1 MEVILLQ
8 DVKSLGK
15 KGEIVKVSDG
25 YARNFILPKK
35 LGVEKNT
42 KTLND
47 LKQQKAAEEK
57 HRQELLAEAKALG
70 EEIKKQS
77 VTLKIKSGEGGRTF
91 GSVSTKEIAVA
102 LKEQLKLDIDK
113 KKLVLPEPIR
123 TLGTTIVPVKL
134 HPEVTA
140 ELTVKVVEA

>member
-15 KGEIVKVSDG
+15 KGDIVKVSDG

-35 LGVEKNT
+35 LGVEKNA
-42 KTLND
+42 KSLND
-47 LKQQKAAEEK
+47 LKLQKAAEER
-57 HRQELLAEAKALG
+57 HRQEVLAEAQTLG
-70 EEIKKQS
+70 EAIKKQS

-91 GSVSTKEIAVA
+91 GSVSTKEIAA
-102 LKEQLKLDIDK
+102 AIKEQLKLDIDK

-140 ELTVKVVEA
+140 ELAVKVVEA

>member
-1 MEVILLQ
+1 
-8 DVKSLGK
+8 
-15 KGEIVKVSDG
+15 
-25 YARNFILPKK
+25 
-35 LGVEKNT
+35 
-42 KTLND
+42 
-47 LKQQKAAEEK
+47 AEEK
-57 HRQELLAEAKALG
+57 HRQEVLAEAQALG
-70 EEIKKQS
+70 EQIKKMN

-102 LKEQLKLDIDK
+102 MKEQLKLDVDK

-134 HPEVTA
+134 HPEVTT

>member
-15 KGEIVKVSDG
+15 KGEIVKISDG
-25 YARNFILPKK
+25 YARNFVLPKK
-35 LGVEKNT
+35 LGVEKT
-42 KTLND
+42 AKTLND
-47 LKQQKAAEEK
+47 LKLQKAAEEK
-57 HRQELLAEAKALG
+57 HRQEVLAEAKALG

-91 GSVSTKEIAVA
+91 GSVSTKEIAIA
-102 LKEQLKLDIDK
+102 IKEQLKLDVDK

-123 TLGTTIVPVKL
+123 TLGTTIVPVRL
-134 HPEVTA
+134 HPEVTT

>member
-35 LGVEKNT
+35 LGVEKT
-42 KTLND
+42 AKTLND
-47 LKQQKAAEEK
+47 LKLQKAAEEK
-57 HRQELLAEAKALG
+57 HRQEVLAEAKALG

-91 GSVSTKEIAVA
+91 GSVSTKEIAIA
-102 LKEQLKLDIDK
+102 MKEQLKLDVDK

-123 TLGTTIVPVKL
+123 TLGTTIVPVRL
-134 HPEVTA
+134 HPEVTT

>member
-1 MEVILLQ
+1 
-8 DVKSLGK
+8 
-15 KGEIVKVSDG
+15 
-25 YARNFILPKK
+25 
-35 LGVEKNT
+35 EKNA

-47 LKQQKAAEEK
+47 LKLQKAAEEK
-57 HRQELLAEAKALG
+57 HRQEILAEAKALG
-70 EEIKKQS
+70 EEIAKKS

>member
-25 YARNFILPKK
+25 YARNFILPKQ
-35 LGVEKNT
+35 LGVEKT
-42 KTLND
+42 AKTLND
-47 LKQQKAAEEK
+47 LKLQKAAEEK
-57 HRQELLAEAKALG
+57 HRLEVLAEAKALG

-91 GSVSTKEIAVA
+91 GSVSTKEIAIA
-102 LKEQLKLDIDK
+102 MKEQLKLDVDK

-123 TLGTTIVPVKL
+123 TLGTTIVPVRL
-134 HPEVTA
+134 HPEVTT

>member
-35 LGVEKNT
+35 LGVEKT
-42 KTLND
+42 AKTMND

-57 HRQELLAEAKALG
+57 HRQEVLAEAQALG
-70 EEIKKQS
+70 EQIKQMS

-102 LKEQLKLDIDK
+102 MKEQLKLDVDK

-134 HPEVTA
+134 HPEVTT

>member
-15 KGEIVKVSDG
+15 KGDIVKVSDG
-25 YARNFILPKK
+25 YARNMLLPKK
-35 LGVEKNT
+35 LGVEKT
-42 KTLND
+42 AKTLND
-47 LKQQKAAEEK
+47 LKMQKAAEEK
-57 HRQELLAEAKALG
+57 HRLEVLAEAKALG

-91 GSVSTKEIAVA
+91 GSVSTKEIAIA
-102 LKEQLKLDIDK
+102 MKEQLKLDVDK

-123 TLGTTIVPVKL
+123 TLGTTIVPVRL
-134 HPEVTA
+134 HPEVTT

>member
-15 KGEIVKVSDG
+15 KGDIVKVSDG
-25 YARNFILPKK
+25 YARNMLLPKK
-35 LGVEKNT
+35 LGVEKT
-42 KTLND
+42 AKTLND
-47 LKQQKAAEEK
+47 LKMQKAAEEK
-57 HRQELLAEAKALG
+57 HRQEVLAEAKALG

-91 GSVSTKEIAVA
+91 GSVSTKEIAIA
-102 LKEQLKLDIDK
+102 MKEQLKLDVDK

-123 TLGTTIVPVKL
+123 TLGTTIVPVRL
-134 HPEVTA
+134 HPEVTT

>member
-15 KGEIVKVSDG
+15 KGDIVKVSDG

-35 LGVEKNT
+35 LGVEKNA

-47 LKQQKAAEEK
+47 LKLQKAAEEK
-57 HRQELLAEAKALG
+57 HKQEILAEAKALG
-70 EEIKKQS
+70 EELQKQS
-77 VTLKIKSGEGGRTF
+77 ITLKIKAGEGGRTF

-102 LKEQLKLDIDK
+102 LKEQLKIDIDK